1 MGAYLLIGGA
11 GFVGAHLAR
20 RLLDAG
26 DEVTVLDA
34 CIDYERS
41 EPAFAA
47 DVRDWR
53 RRVLLAGAE
62 VLRGDVRDAAALRAL
77 LVARSPANVVHLANL
92 PLADVAAADP
102 EVARA
107 SIVDGSLQVL
117 EAIAGLRRRPSLTYV
132 SSSMVYGHFA
142 CEPQGEAGPLR
153 PLSTYGRLKLDA
165 ERRVRALARREGVT
179 ATIVRPS
186 AVYGPGDLN
195 GRVLQ
200 RLVEAATGGVPFALK
215 APASARMDFTWVE
228 DLAAGLHAA
237 ALRASGPPRAYNVT
251 TGAARS
257 LGEAIAIVRG
267 HVPGLEVRDHGF
279 DATAPRRG
287 SLDIGR
293 ARRELG
299 WTPRWTLEAG
309 LESYLAFA
317 RTRARAAA

>member
-1 MGAYLLIGGA
+1 MGAYLLVGGA

-41 EPAFAA
+41 EPALAA

-77 LVARSPANVVHLANL
+77 LTARSPANVVHLGNL

-102 EVARA
+102 EVARG
-107 SIVDGSLQVL
+107 SIVDASLQVL
-117 EAIAGLRRRPSLTYV
+117 EAIVGLRRRPSLTYV

-142 CEPQGEAGPLR
+142 REPQDEAGPLR

-200 RLVEAATGGVPFALK
+200 RLVEAATRGVPFALK
-215 APASARMDFTWVE
+215 APASARLDFTWVE

-267 HVPGLEVRDHGF
+267 HVPELEVRDDGP
-279 DATAPRRG
+279 DGTAPRRG
-287 SLDIGR
+287 SLDIAR

-299 WTPRWTLEAG
+299 WTPQWTLEAG
-309 LESYLAFA
+309 LKSYLAFA
-317 RTRARAAA
+317 RAGARAAA